1 MVGAVGFRLNFAD
14 DRLHFHLSW
23 ILYRGLSNWLG
34 IFLLRLSSVFKN
46 LSEDQRSAFEAPR
59 PCFTVVV
66 SGCPLLIVGHPDG
79 CGLSYFV
86 RPVQISS

>member
-1 MVGAVGFRLNFAD
+1 MVGAVGFRLDFAD

-46 LSEDQRSAFEAPR
+46 LSEDQRSAFEAHG
-59 PCFTVVV
+59 PCLTIVV
-66 SGCPLLIVGHPDG
+66 SYCPSLIVSHPDG
-79 CGLSYFV
+79 CALSYFV
-86 RPVQISS
+86 CPVQIPS